1 MNNLR
6 RWRCC
11 LLKSRG
17 QLCLLSDIIRDGFP
31 GGSVVENPLASA
43 GDDGLIPGLEK
54 EMATRS
60 IVLAWKIPWTEE
72 SRRLQSI
79 GLQKR

>member
-1 MNNLR
+1 M
-6 RWRCC
+6 
-11 LLKSRG
+11 
-17 QLCLLSDIIRDGFP
+17 
-31 GGSVVENPLASA
+31 VENPLASA

-79 GLQKR
+79 GLQKRWTRFSD